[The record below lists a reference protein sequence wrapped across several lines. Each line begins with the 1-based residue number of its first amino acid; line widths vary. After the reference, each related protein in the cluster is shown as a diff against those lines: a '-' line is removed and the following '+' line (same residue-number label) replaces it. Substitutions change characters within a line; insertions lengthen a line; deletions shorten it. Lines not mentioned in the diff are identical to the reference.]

1 MNAKGKKMTEHINYI
16 GVPTTGCKHESIM
29 PCTREDEAIAI
40 ACGMWLCGVENV
52 KVFMQN
58 SGFGVSVDVITSLI
72 RPYGIDV
79 DLIVSRAS
87 ETPQH
92 EYMNAMYD
100 DLMEIVTK

>member
-1 MNAKGKKMTEHINYI
+1 MSEHINYI
-16 GVPTTGCKHESIM
+16 GVPASGCDLESII

-58 SGFGVSVDVITSLI
+58 SGFGVSLDVITSLI

-79 DLIVSRAS
+79 DLVVVRGS

-92 EYMNAMYD
+92 MFMNTMYD
-100 DLMEIVTK
+100 SLMEIVTK